1 MKITKN
7 TVVTLD
13 YSIADTQ
20 GGLLD
25 GGAEP
30 LVYIHGL
37 GGDYLPPK
45 IESALEG
52 KSVGDSVDMTLAPED
67 GFGEYDETLVEV
79 EELKAFGQP
88 LEVGMQFSKDD
99 GEDALIYEVTQIED
113 DKVILDANHPFA
125 GIETAFSCTVL
136 KVREATKA
144 EIKEGRPL

>member
-20 GGLLD
+20 GGL
-25 GGAEP
+25 
-30 LVYIHGL
+30 
-37 GGDYLPPK
+37 
-45 IESALEG
+45 
-52 KSVGDSVDMTLAPED
+52 
-67 GFGEYDETLVEV
+67 
-79 EELKAFGQP
+79 

>member
-7 TVVTLD
+7 TVVTID

-52 KSVGDSVDMTLAPED
+52 KSLGDSVDMTLAPEE

-99 GEDALIYEVTQIED
+99 GEDALIYEVTQKLSMKIIKPKSSGKERAQHLIPD
-113 DKVILDANHPFA
+113 TQME
-125 GIETAFSCTVL
+125 GQFSVHQSGN
-136 KVREATKA
+136 
-144 EIKEGRPL
+144 I